1 MLRRQSAQC
10 VKKTGCNNS
19 VWVLELQSQTKYTGQ
34 GRGGWNKIPR
44 RVVYCWCDC
53 MLDSNQMCDCAR
65 VMAAAGK
72 RENGSRMEMAQEG
85 SSRGAGVKY
94 QWCY

>member
-1 MLRRQSAQC
+1 
-10 VKKTGCNNS
+10 
-19 VWVLELQSQTKYTGQ
+19 
-34 GRGGWNKIPR
+34 
-44 RVVYCWCDC
+44 
-53 MLDSNQMCDCAR
+53 MCDCTR

-94 QWCY
+94 QWCYRGRATLHSAGLILSSLELG

>member
-1 MLRRQSAQC
+1 
-10 VKKTGCNNS
+10 
-19 VWVLELQSQTKYTGQ
+19 
-34 GRGGWNKIPR
+34 
-44 RVVYCWCDC
+44 
-53 MLDSNQMCDCAR
+53 MCDCAR